1 MERTNDINDL
11 MDEQFDNSGVDRNSA
26 DMINKGDTKPA
37 AVISDRECA
46 ENGGRINASASQVL
60 ECVEPFVAM
69 GQTHDPKTDSL
80 DIFENILQHYLNSL
94 CTVVTRNENDIGRMF
109 ERLMSD
115 VRSDVVK
122 QNNVIN
128 QHSNGLV
135 ELKELHE
142 REIELLQQ
150 QNDEILSIN
159 ESNTKEIN
167 KMVDV
172 CNDLMGKI
180 KPLTEQN
187 LAMKEQISDFFK
199 THR

>member
-11 MDEQFDNSGVDRNSA
+11 MDEQFGNSGTDVIDR
-26 DMINKGDTKPA
+26 INKGDIKPVTA
-37 AVISDRECA
+37 IGDRECA

-60 ECVEPFVAM
+60 ECVKPFVAL
-69 GQTHDPKTDSL
+69 GHPHDPKTDSL
-80 DIFENILQHYLNSL
+80 DIFENVLQHYLNSL
-94 CTVVTRNENDIGRMF
+94 CTIVTRNENDIGRMF
-109 ERLMSD
+109 ERLISD

-135 ELKELHE
+135 ELKEQYE

-150 QNDEILSIN
+150 QNDEIRSIN
-159 ESNTKEIN
+159 ESNTKDIN
-167 KMVDV
+167 KMIDM
-172 CNDLMGKI
+172 CNDLVGKI